1 MITQKERKME
11 QIGTRWRTKLI
22 NTDIV
27 LSPAGLSTFLP
38 KYSAYK
44 PFDEEGLIQVAPRVA
59 TAEPEPPKKLFVLI
73 SGPAGAGKDRVR
85 TTLDGMMPGATTKL
99 VTATSR
105 RRRVEDGEVHGKDYF
120 FYDGVDAFREAI
132 ARDEFLE
139 FSVQGSEKDG
149 NLRLYGIPK
158 QSVRAAL
165 ERPEPIVVSHAE
177 MSSGW
182 PNLKRYVLSLPN
194 PASVLRLFVM
204 PQMRSTTYF
213 HEWLPA
219 TRPKDY
225 DERGI
230 RAGWE
235 FWHAPSSADVLVR
248 NMIER
253 GEQALISVAE
263 TLQSF
268 LRVRFTAS

>member
-1 MITQKERKME
+1 MITQKERIME
-11 QIGTRWRTKLI
+11 QTGIRWRKKLV
-22 NTDIV
+22 NADAV
-27 LSPAGLSTFLP
+27 LSPAGLSTLLP
-38 KYSAYK
+38 KYGGYNR
-44 PFDEEGLIQVAPRVA
+44 FDEDGLIQVSSRVA
-59 TAEPEPPKKLFVLI
+59 PAEPEPPKKLFVLI

-85 TTLDGMMPGATTKL
+85 RALGDVMPGETVKL

-105 RRRVEDGEVHGKDYF
+105 SIREEDGEVQGKDYV

-132 ARDEFLE
+132 ARNEFLE

-182 PNLKRYVLSLPN
+182 PNLKRYVRSLPN
-194 PASVLRLFVM
+194 PASVLRLFVL
-204 PQMRSTTYF
+204 PQMRATTYF

-219 TRPKDY
+219 TRPNDY

-235 FWHAPSSADVLVR
+235 FWHAPKSADVLVR
-248 NMIER
+248 NVIER

-263 TLQSF
+263 ALWSF
-268 LRVRFTAS
+268 LRDRFTAN

>member
-1 MITQKERKME
+1 MITQKERRME
-11 QIGTRWRTKLI
+11 QIGTRWRKKLVD
-22 NTDIV
+22 TDTV
-27 LSPAGLSTFLP
+27 LHPAGLSRLLP
-38 KYSAYK
+38 SYSTYT
-44 PFDEEGLIQVAPRVA
+44 PVDEAGLLQASSRVA
-59 TAEPEPPKKLFVLI
+59 AMDPVPARKIFVLI

-85 TTLDGMMPGATTKL
+85 TTLDTMMPGATTKL

-105 RRRVEDGEVHGKDYF
+105 RARLEDGEVPGKDYI
-120 FYDGVDAFREAI
+120 FYDGVDAFRAAI

-149 NLRLYGIPK
+149 TLRLYGIPK

-182 PNLKRYVLSLPN
+182 PNLKRYIQSLPN
-194 PASVLRLFVM
+194 PASVLRLFVL
-204 PQMRSTTYF
+204 PQMRATTYF

-225 DERGI
+225 DERGV

-235 FWHAPSSADVLVR
+235 IWHAPRAADVLVR
-248 NMIER
+248 NVIEQ
-253 GEQALISVAE
+253 GEQALVSIAE
-263 TLQSF
+263 TLRSF
-268 LRVRFTAS
+268 LHARFTSN